1 MHVQGF
7 VTYLLLVSLAFE
19 VLSMPAPQV
28 DNEPKS
34 IMETDYCIIPRH
46 FWEITLIISLPK
58 CKVENVEE
66 VQSALDILDKY
77 NVAIMPPENSDDVN
91 LHKNDIRSNL
101 LNLNKFDSKWV
112 SRSSPPY
119 NEKNGRRWAYF
130 PYLFGNPFIEV
141 LDREH

>member
-28 DNEPKS
+28 DNESKS

-101 LNLNKFDSKWV
+101 LNLNNFDSEWV
-112 SRSSPPY
+112 SRSTPPY